1 VSTKEVDASPRSAFS
16 APAYARRSLRGF
28 ADRWPFQR
36 KLNILVGIPLT
47 VIALLLTYLIV
58 DLVQESRGAED
69 AAQLVRAS
77 AQVAQLVADL
87 QAEHQQ
93 AILLSVRYEAAF
105 DAGTPSTVNYQ
116 QAQSAVDD
124 QVRKVVD
131 AFGDQLPDTEVQALK
146 DVQGLAGLRTT
157 IEQGYLPATNIDPA
171 YSGAADGLIDG
182 LGLDRN
188 ADLAT
193 TFTGN
198 LLDSL
203 LRADAAHG
211 AYETGV
217 FSAGTRDSNALI
229 EFTGAVGSYEL
240 FTYQAERFARFADEA
255 QTDEFGGIE
264 HNTWQAAIGRQ
275 YAELAVDPSAL
286 QAESKSEI
294 RSALRTA
301 IVSYANYRAQSKTR
315 LDISASLIDQIADR
329 ADDTA
334 TSAKARAALL
344 LTLAL
349 LCFAVWIAFSILVR
363 RSVVRPVLALT
374 GAAQEVADV
383 AGRELAR
390 VADDDAEESG
400 SPRLRQL
407 PVTADDEIG
416 ELAEAFNNVQTT
428 AAALLERQVLSR
440 RNVAEMFGNV
450 GRRVSN
456 LTTRQLALIDAV
468 ERGETDPALLERL
481 YSIDHIAV
489 RLRRNAD
496 SLMLLA
502 GIRETVL
509 ESGPTALTN
518 VVRAALGQIEGFQR
532 VRLRAATEAM
542 VEPDIIGDLTL
553 MIAEL
558 LENAVSFSPQ
568 DSLVEVVV
576 GSDHDSASIIVSDH
590 GLGMSAERLAE
601 ENSRLVRRER
611 LDVVPTKV
619 LGLFVVGALARRW
632 DIDVSLSRTPGGG
645 VTAEVLIP
653 STLLLTTSEP
663 VPAGRLASPDAP
675 APAAALASPSAPAAG
690 PSPSSSIPS
699 TVPSWATNDDETTT
713 LPRRVPRRDTSPTE
727 QQPEPPLPSKTND
740 SDTPLPSRHDPENP
754 TDPTRDTGPL
764 LPSGTTAGA
773 PTPAA
778 TDPKNPTDPA
788 RDTGSLPPSATT
800 AGTPLTSATTAGTPT
815 PAATDPR
822 NPTEP
827 ARDTATTVAGASA
840 ENDAAGPFVLAG
852 DTGSTSRTAAAGSSG
867 HWAETDLAARTPNSA
882 SLGNPAR
889 PGAPANTGAEL
900 GSSAPLSGSAAHADP
915 VEPAPR
921 VHPDEPGVPAPR
933 ASEPTL
939 HTRTEDGPGA
949 HARTAE
955 GISPTGTTEQSPAH
969 PTGPQPTPRT
979 PEQSPHSYQAGYQP
993 TTHATQPS
1001 PPAHPARP
1009 ESGIPRGAGGPGESA
1024 RGAERAAPGHG
1035 ATPAPLDRPAGADP
1049 FAVGPDG
1056 SRPLRR
1062 RVRGA
1067 TLRTTA
1073 DAGAQQAARQAARPA
1088 DADAVRDSLEEF
1100 EAAVAR
1106 ANRDT
1111 GAHRRP
1117 TEDLVARRN
1126 DHRHDD
1132 HRPDVSSDPPDPTDR
1147 TEPSDPITVRDSP
1160 QHQNHLPE
1168 GAEQ

>member
-1 VSTKEVDASPRSAFS
+1 MSTKEVDASARPASS
-16 APAYARRSLRGF
+16 APTSTRRGLRGF

-36 KLNILVGIPLT
+36 KLNVLVGIPLT

-58 DLVQESRGAED
+58 DLVQESNRAED
-69 AAQLVRAS
+69 AAQLVRDS
-77 AQVAQLVADL
+77 TQVAQLVAQL
-87 QAEHQQ
+87 QDEHQQ
-93 AILLSVRYEAAF
+93 AILLSVRHEASF
-105 DAGTPSTVNYQ
+105 DGGTPSTDGYR
-116 QAQSAVDD
+116 QAQAAVDA
-124 QVRKVVD
+124 QVRNVVD
-131 AFGDQLPDTEVQALK
+131 TFGGRLPDTEVQALK
-146 DVQGLAGLRTT
+146 EVQGLAGLRAT
-157 IEQGYLPATNIDPA
+157 IEQGYLPADNIDPA

-211 AYETGV
+211 AFETGV
-217 FSAGTRDSNALI
+217 FSARTGDSNALI
-229 EFTGAVGSYEL
+229 EFTGAVGSYQL
-240 FTYQAERFARFADEA
+240 FTYQAERFGRFASETQA
-255 QTDEFGGIE
+255 EEFGGIE
-264 HNTWQAAIGRQ
+264 HNSSQAAIGQ
-275 YAELAVDPSAL
+275 HYAELAVDPSAL
-286 QAESKSEI
+286 QAESKADI
-294 RSALRTA
+294 RAAFRTA
-301 IVSYANYRAQSKTR
+301 IASYPDYSAQAETR
-315 LDISASLIDQIADR
+315 LKITASLIDQIADR

-334 TSAKARAALL
+334 SSAQWRAGLL
-344 LTLAL
+344 LSLAL
-349 LCFAVWIAFSILVR
+349 LCFALWIAFSILVR

-400 SPRLRQL
+400 SPRLREL

-509 ESGPTALTN
+509 DSGPTALTN

-558 LENAVSFSPQ
+558 LENAVSFSPEG
-568 DSLVEVVV
+568 SPVEVVV
-576 GSDHDSASIIVSDH
+576 GSDHDGASITVSDH

-632 DIDVSLSRTPGGG
+632 DVDVTLSRTPGGG

-653 STLLLTTSEP
+653 STLLLTMSGLE
-663 VPAGRLASPDAP
+663 PAGRLGSTDTSSP
-675 APAAALASPSAPAAG
+675 AALAAPSAPAAG

-699 TVPSWATNDDETTT
+699 TVPSWATKEDEATA
-713 LPRRVPRRDTSPTE
+713 LPRRVPRRDPSPGEQETE
-727 QQPEPPLPSKTND
+727 APLPSAAD
-740 SDTPLPSRHDPENP
+740 AE
-754 TDPTRDTGPL
+754 DPTR
-764 LPSGTTAGA
+764 
-773 PTPAA
+773 
-778 TDPKNPTDPA
+778 
-788 RDTGSLPPSATT
+788 
-800 AGTPLTSATTAGTPT
+800 
-815 PAATDPR
+815 
-822 NPTEP
+822 E
-827 ARDTATTVAGASA
+827 TATVVTATSDDS
-840 ENDAAGPFVLAG
+840 DAAGVLA
-852 DTGSTSRTAAAGSSG
+852 RTAK
-867 HWAETDLAARTPNSA
+867 SA
-882 SLGNPAR
+882 SLGLPAR
-889 PGAPANTGAEL
+889 PGAAATVGAEP
-900 GSSAPLSGSAAHADP
+900 GSPAPLPASAARADLP
-915 VEPAPR
+915 EPGATAEPASRVRPDGVGIPSPR
-921 VHPDEPGVPAPR
+921 T
-933 ASEPTL
+933 SEPTL
-939 HTRTEDGPGA
+939 HTRAEDERGT

-955 GISPTGTTEQSPAH
+955 ATAPAAAA
-969 PTGPQPTPRT
+969 
-979 PEQSPHSYQAGYQP
+979 E
-993 TTHATQPS
+993 PS
-1001 PPAHPARP
+1001 PSHPAGSRPAARATEPAPYAHPAG
-1009 ESGIPRGAGGPGESA
+1009 SGNGTAGGPVDPVRGTE
-1024 RGAERAAPGHG
+1024 RGAADHG
-1035 ATPAPLDRPAGADP
+1035 AEPSSPGGAAGPDP

-1073 DAGAQQAARQAARPA
+1073 DAAAQQAARQPARPA

-1106 ANRDT
+1106 AHRDT
-1111 GAHRRP
+1111 GEHPRP
-1117 TEDLVARRN
+1117 TEDPVDRRN
-1126 DHRHDD
+1126 DRRPD
-1132 HRPDVSSDPPDPTDR
+1132 HRPDVSSDRTDR
-1147 TEPSDPITVRDSP
+1147 TESSDRSGPTEPITDPISVRDTP
-1160 QHQNHLPE
+1160 HHQNHLPE

>member
-1 VSTKEVDASPRSAFS
+1 MSTKEVDASARSASS
-16 APAYARRSLRGF
+16 APTSARRGLRGF

-36 KLNILVGIPLT
+36 KLNVLVGIPLT

-58 DLVQESRGAED
+58 DLVQESNRAED
-69 AAQLVRAS
+69 AAQLVRDS

-87 QAEHQQ
+87 QDEHQQ
-93 AILLSVRYEAAF
+93 AILLSVRHEASF
-105 DAGTPSTVNYQ
+105 DGGTPSTDGYR
-116 QAQSAVDD
+116 QAQAAVDA
-124 QVRKVVD
+124 QVHKVVD
-131 AFGDQLPDTEVQALK
+131 AFGDRLPDTEVQALK
-146 DVQGLAGLRTT
+146 EVQGLAGLRAT
-157 IEQGYLPATNIDPA
+157 IEQGYLPADNIDPA

-211 AYETGV
+211 AFETGV
-217 FSAGTRDSNALI
+217 FSARTGDSNALI

-240 FTYQAERFARFADEA
+240 FTYQAERFERFANET
-255 QTDEFGGIE
+255 QNEEFGGIE
-264 HNTWQAAIGRQ
+264 HNSSQASIGQ
-275 YAELAVDPSAL
+275 HYAELAVDPSAL
-286 QAESKSEI
+286 QAESKADI
-294 RSALRTA
+294 RTA
-301 IVSYANYRAQSKTR
+301 FRAAIASYPDYSAQARTR
-315 LDISASLIDQIADR
+315 LKITASLIDQIADR

-334 TSAKARAALL
+334 SSAQWRAGLL
-344 LTLAL
+344 LSLAL
-349 LCFAVWIAFSILVR
+349 LSFALWIAFSILVR

-400 SPRLRQL
+400 PPRLREL

-509 ESGPTALTN
+509 DAGPTELTN

-532 VRLRAATEAM
+532 VQLRAATESL

-558 LENAVSFSPQ
+558 LENAVSFSPEG
-568 DSLVEVVV
+568 SPVEVVV
-576 GSDHDSASIIVSDH
+576 GSDADGASITVADH

-632 DIDVSLSRTPGGG
+632 DVDVTLSRTPGGG
-645 VTAEVLIP
+645 VTAEVMIP
-653 STLLLTTSEP
+653 STLLLTMSELGPVGRPAHTGTS
-663 VPAGRLASPDAP
+663 PAT
-675 APAAALASPSAPAAG
+675 AALAAPSAPAAG

-699 TVPSWATNDDETTT
+699 TVPSWATNEDDPTA
-713 LPRRVPRRDTSPTE
+713 LPRRVPRRDPSPGE
-727 QQPEPPLPSKTND
+727 GEAEAPL
-740 SDTPLPSRHDPENP
+740 TPVAGTD
-754 TDPTRDTGPL
+754 DPTRDTDAATATA
-764 LPSGTTAGA
+764 STVTGTSTETAETGVSTRPVETGSSSLTAG
-773 PTPAA
+773 
-778 TDPKNPTDPA
+778 
-788 RDTGSLPPSATT
+788 
-800 AGTPLTSATTAGTPT
+800 
-815 PAATDPR
+815 
-822 NPTEP
+822 
-827 ARDTATTVAGASA
+827 
-840 ENDAAGPFVLAG
+840 
-852 DTGSTSRTAAAGSSG
+852 TGSTSSGNADATASSDRAVETGVSARTAKP
-867 HWAETDLAARTPNSA
+867 TPVA
-882 SLGNPAR
+882 DPA
-889 PGAPANTGAEL
+889 PSEAPATTGAEPDTTAEPATRVYPA
-900 GSSAPLSGSAAHADP
+900 GVGI
-915 VEPAPR
+915 PAPR
-921 VHPDEPGVPAPR
+921 TAETTLHARAQDEPG
-933 ASEPTL
+933 
-939 HTRTEDGPGA
+939 D

-955 GISPTGTTEQSPAH
+955 RTTPAGPAESSHVHAAESRPAARTAEPAPHAH
-969 PTGPQPTPRT
+969 PSGPG
-979 PEQSPHSYQAGYQP
+979 SG
-993 TTHATQPS
+993 
-1001 PPAHPARP
+1001 PAR
-1009 ESGIPRGAGGPGESA
+1009 ATGGPGDSGRRTEHGGA
-1024 RGAERAAPGHG
+1024 DRGAEPS
-1035 ATPAPLDRPAGADP
+1035 PLDRAAGPAGPTSASARAGADA

-1073 DAGAQQAARQAARPA
+1073 EAAAQQAARQAARPA

-1106 ANRDT
+1106 AHRDT
-1111 GAHRRP
+1111 GEHPRP
-1117 TEDLVARRN
+1117 AAPRPLTPTTEDPMDRRN
-1126 DHRHDD
+1126 DRRHD
-1132 HRPDVSSDPPDPTDR
+1132 HRPDVSTDPTDR
-1147 TEPSDPITVRDSP
+1147 TAPSDASGRTEPINDPITGRDATH
-1160 QHQNHLPE
+1160 HQNHLPE

>member
-1 VSTKEVDASPRSAFS
+1 MSTKEVDASARSAS
-16 APAYARRSLRGF
+16 SSPAPASPRRGLRGF

-36 KLNILVGIPLT
+36 KLNVLVGIPLT

-58 DLVQESRGAED
+58 DLVQESNRAEG
-69 AAQLVRAS
+69 AAQLVRDS
-77 AQVAQLVADL
+77 AQVAQLVAGL
-87 QAEHQQ
+87 QDEHQQ
-93 AILLSVRYEAAF
+93 AILLSVRHEASF
-105 DAGTPSTVNYQ
+105 DGGTPSTDAYR
-116 QAQSAVDD
+116 QAQAAVDA
-124 QVRKVVD
+124 QVQKVVD
-131 AFGDQLPDTEVQALK
+131 AFGDRLPDTEVQALK
-146 DVQGLAGLRTT
+146 EVQGLAGLRAT
-157 IEQGYLPATNIDPA
+157 IEQGYLPADNIDPA

-211 AYETGV
+211 AFETGV
-217 FSAGTRDSNALI
+217 FSARTGDSNALI

-240 FTYQAERFARFADEA
+240 FTYQAERFARFAGDA
-255 QTDEFGGIE
+255 QAEEFSGIE
-264 HNTWQAAIGRQ
+264 HNASQASISQ
-275 YAELAVDPSAL
+275 HYAELAVDPSAL
-286 QAESKSEI
+286 QAESKAEI
-294 RSALRTA
+294 RAAFRGAIASYPDYSAQA
-301 IVSYANYRAQSKTR
+301 ATR
-315 LDISASLIDQIADR
+315 LKVTASLIDQIADR

-334 TSAKARAALL
+334 SSAQWRAGLL
-344 LTLAL
+344 LSLAL
-349 LCFAVWIAFSILVR
+349 LCFAAWIAFSILVR

-400 SPRLRQL
+400 SPRLREL

-509 ESGPTALTN
+509 DAGPTELTN

-558 LENAVSFSPQ
+558 LENAVSFSPEG
-568 DSLVEVVV
+568 SPVEVVV
-576 GSDHDSASIIVSDH
+576 GSDHDGASITVADH

-632 DIDVSLSRTPGGG
+632 DVDVTLSRTPGGG

-653 STLLLTTSEP
+653 SSLLLTMSELE
-663 VPAGRLASPDAP
+663 PAGPAAA
-675 APAAALASPSAPAAG
+675 APAALAAPSAPAAG
-690 PSPSSSIPS
+690 PSPSASIPS
-699 TVPSWATNDDETTT
+699 AVPSWAAKEDEASA
-713 LPRRVPRRDTSPTE
+713 LPRRVPRRDASPAEEAAGAPLSTATGAESPAGGTE
-727 QQPEPPLPSKTND
+727 PAA
-740 SDTPLPSRHDPENP
+740 LPSRVRP
-754 TDPTRDTGPL
+754 
-764 LPSGTTAGA
+764 
-773 PTPAA
+773 
-778 TDPKNPTDPA
+778 
-788 RDTGSLPPSATT
+788 
-800 AGTPLTSATTAGTPT
+800 
-815 PAATDPR
+815 
-822 NPTEP
+822 
-827 ARDTATTVAGASA
+827 
-840 ENDAAGPFVLAG
+840 
-852 DTGSTSRTAAAGSSG
+852 AAAG
-867 HWAETDLAARTPNSA
+867 
-882 SLGNPAR
+882 
-889 PGAPANTGAEL
+889 
-900 GSSAPLSGSAAHADP
+900 
-915 VEPAPR
+915 
-921 VHPDEPGVPAPR
+921 
-933 ASEPTL
+933 
-939 HTRTEDGPGA
+939 
-949 HARTAE
+949 
-955 GISPTGTTEQSPAH
+955 I
-969 PTGPQPTPRT
+969 PTPRT
-979 PEQSPHSYQAGYQP
+979 PEPAPHTRAHDETGTRPRTTDHTAVAAGTTDHTSPAAATDHTAATVGTTDRTDPAVGTTGRTDPVAGTAGRTDPVAGTAGRTDPVRTAGDSGFDGMSGHVVPSVPAESASAQAPGPRP
-993 TTHATQPS
+993 TTGTTGPAAGRHAPDTHAPDNRTS
-1001 PPAHPARP
+1001 GPASVRTDG
-1009 ESGIPRGAGGPGESA
+1009 SGPTDGSGRTGAYGRAAEPVTSGRAAEPVASGPGAGASPSG
-1024 RGAERAAPGHG
+1024 RAAGDD
-1035 ATPAPLDRPAGADP
+1035 A

-1073 DAGAQQAARQAARPA
+1073 DAAAQQAARQAARPA
-1088 DADAVRDSLEEF
+1088 DADAVRDAMEEF

-1106 ANRDT
+1106 AHRDT
-1111 GAHRRP
+1111 GEHPRPTDDPAGRSDGRRP
-1117 TEDLVARRN
+1117 GPGPDDPSAR
-1126 DHRHDD
+1126 
-1132 HRPDVSSDPPDPTDR
+1132 TDR
-1147 TEPSDPITVRDSP
+1147 TAPSGPADRSEPGSGPLAQRDTP
-1160 QHQNHLPE
+1160 HHQNHLPE

>member
-1 VSTKEVDASPRSAFS
+1 MSTKEVDAPARSTPS
-16 APAYARRSLRGF
+16 APTSARRGLRGF

-36 KLNILVGIPLT
+36 KLNVLVGIPLT

-58 DLVQESRGAED
+58 DLVQESNRAED
-69 AAQLVRAS
+69 AAQLVRDS
-77 AQVAQLVADL
+77 AQVARLVAAL
-87 QAEHQQ
+87 QDEHQQ
-93 AILLSVRYEAAF
+93 AILLSVRHEASF
-105 DAGTPSTVNYQ
+105 DGGTPSTDGYR
-116 QAQSAVDD
+116 QAQAAVDA

-131 AFGDQLPDTEVQALK
+131 AFGDRLPDTEVQALK
-146 DVQGLAGLRTT
+146 EVQGLAGLRTT
-157 IEQGYLPATNIDPA
+157 IEQGYLPADNIDPA

-211 AYETGV
+211 AFETAV
-217 FSAGTRDSNALI
+217 FSARTGDSNALI

-240 FTYQAERFARFADEA
+240 FTYQAERFERFAGEA
-255 QTDEFGGIE
+255 QNEEFGGIE
-264 HNTWQAAIGRQ
+264 HNASQASIGQ
-275 YAELAVDPSAL
+275 HYAELAVDPSAL
-286 QAESKSEI
+286 QAESKAEI
-294 RSALRTA
+294 RTAFRVAIASYPDYSAQAR
-301 IVSYANYRAQSKTR
+301 TR
-315 LDISASLIDQIADR
+315 LKITASLIDQIADR

-334 TSAKARAALL
+334 SSAQWRAGLL
-344 LTLAL
+344 LNLAL
-349 LCFAVWIAFSILVR
+349 ICFALWIAFSILVR

-400 SPRLRQL
+400 PPRLREL

-502 GIRETVL
+502 GIREAVL
-509 ESGPTALTN
+509 DAGPIELTN

-532 VRLRAATEAM
+532 VQLRAATEAM

-558 LENAVSFSPQ
+558 LENAVSFSPEG
-568 DSLVEVVV
+568 SPVEVFV
-576 GSDHDSASIIVSDH
+576 GSDHDGASITVADH

-632 DIDVSLSRTPGGG
+632 DVDVTLSRTPGGG
-645 VTAEVLIP
+645 VTAEVMIP
-653 STLLLTTSEP
+653 STLLLTMSEP
-663 VPAGRLASPDAP
+663 GPAGLPASTGTSSSP
-675 APAAALASPSAPAAG
+675 ATAALAAPSAPPAG

-699 TVPSWATNDDETTT
+699 TVPSWATHEDDPTA
-713 LPRRVPRRDTSPTE
+713 LPRRVPRRD
-727 QQPEPPLPSKTND
+727 PS
-740 SDTPLPSRHDPENP
+740 
-754 TDPTRDTGPL
+754 
-764 LPSGTTAGA
+764 
-773 PTPAA
+773 PAA
-778 TDPKNPTDPA
+778 REA
-788 RDTGSLPPSATT
+788 EA
-800 AGTPLTSATTAGTPT
+800 PLQ
-815 PAATDPR
+815 PAADTDDR
-822 NPTEP
+822 
-827 ARDTATTVAGASA
+827 ARDTASTATRTSA
-840 ENDAAGPFVLAG
+840 ETDESGISSRAAETV
-852 DTGSTSRTAAAGSSG
+852 STSLAADAGSPSSGSSGETAVTASSDRAVETGVSAGTAQSASPAVPAQADVAATDGAEPGTTGEPAVRAYPAGVGIAAPRTAEAALHARAEDEPGDHARTTQSSHVHAAGS
-867 HWAETDLAARTPNSA
+867 
-882 SLGNPAR
+882 
-889 PGAPANTGAEL
+889 
-900 GSSAPLSGSAAHADP
+900 
-915 VEPAPR
+915 
-921 VHPDEPGVPAPR
+921 
-933 ASEPTL
+933 
-939 HTRTEDGPGA
+939 
-949 HARTAE
+949 
-955 GISPTGTTEQSPAH
+955 
-969 PTGPQPTPRT
+969 
-979 PEQSPHSYQAGYQP
+979 
-993 TTHATQPS
+993 
-1001 PPAHPARP
+1001 
-1009 ESGIPRGAGGPGESA
+1009 
-1024 RGAERAAPGHG
+1024 
-1035 ATPAPLDRPAGADP
+1035 RPAGHTTGGHGDGVRRTERLAADRGTDRAAEPSRFDRATGTDGPAGPPSAPAPDGTDP

-1073 DAGAQQAARQAARPA
+1073 DAAAQQSARQAARPA

-1106 ANRDT
+1106 AHRDT
-1111 GAHRRP
+1111 GEHPRP
-1117 TEDLVARRN
+1117 AEPRPLAPTTDDPIDRRN
-1126 DHRHDD
+1126 DRRPD
-1132 HRPDVSSDPPDPTDR
+1132 HRPGVSPDRTDR
-1147 TEPSDPITVRDSP
+1147 TEPSDATDRTEPITDPITARDSTH
-1160 QHQNHLPE
+1160 HQNHLPE

>member
-1 VSTKEVDASPRSAFS
+1 MSTKEVDASARSAS
-16 APAYARRSLRGF
+16 SSPAPASPRRGLRGF

-36 KLNILVGIPLT
+36 KLNVLVGIPLT

-58 DLVQESRGAED
+58 DLVQESNRAEG
-69 AAQLVRAS
+69 AAQLVRDS
-77 AQVAQLVADL
+77 AQVAQLVAGL
-87 QAEHQQ
+87 QDEHQQ
-93 AILLSVRYEAAF
+93 AILLSVRHEASF
-105 DAGTPSTVNYQ
+105 DGGTPSTDAYR
-116 QAQSAVDD
+116 QAQAAVDA
-124 QVRKVVD
+124 QVQKVVD
-131 AFGDQLPDTEVQALK
+131 AFGDRLPDTEVQALK
-146 DVQGLAGLRTT
+146 EVQGLAGLRAT
-157 IEQGYLPATNIDPA
+157 IEQGYLPADNIDPA

-211 AYETGV
+211 AFETGV
-217 FSAGTRDSNALI
+217 FSARTGDSNALI

-240 FTYQAERFARFADEA
+240 FTYQAERFARFAGEA
-255 QTDEFGGIE
+255 QAEEFSGIE
-264 HNTWQAAIGRQ
+264 HNASQASIGQ
-275 YAELAVDPSAL
+275 HYAELAVDPSAL
-286 QAESKSEI
+286 QAESKAEI
-294 RSALRTA
+294 RAAFRGAIASYPDYSAQA
-301 IVSYANYRAQSKTR
+301 ATR
-315 LDISASLIDQIADR
+315 LKVTASLIDQIADR

-334 TSAKARAALL
+334 SSAQWRAGLL
-344 LTLAL
+344 LSLAL

-400 SPRLRQL
+400 SPRLREL

-509 ESGPTALTN
+509 DAGPTELTN

-558 LENAVSFSPQ
+558 LENAVSFSPEG
-568 DSLVEVVV
+568 SPVEVVV
-576 GSDHDSASIIVSDH
+576 GSDHDGASITVADH

-632 DIDVSLSRTPGGG
+632 DVDVTLSRTPGGG

-653 STLLLTTSEP
+653 SSLLLTMSELE
-663 VPAGRLASPDAP
+663 PAGPAAA
-675 APAAALASPSAPAAG
+675 APAALAAPSAPAAG
-690 PSPSSSIPS
+690 PSPSASIPS
-699 TVPSWATNDDETTT
+699 AMPSWAAKEDEATA
-713 LPRRVPRRDTSPTE
+713 LPRRVPRREASPAEEAAGAPLSTATGAESPAGGTE
-727 QQPEPPLPSKTND
+727 PAA
-740 SDTPLPSRHDPENP
+740 LPSRVRP
-754 TDPTRDTGPL
+754 
-764 LPSGTTAGA
+764 
-773 PTPAA
+773 
-778 TDPKNPTDPA
+778 
-788 RDTGSLPPSATT
+788 
-800 AGTPLTSATTAGTPT
+800 
-815 PAATDPR
+815 
-822 NPTEP
+822 
-827 ARDTATTVAGASA
+827 
-840 ENDAAGPFVLAG
+840 
-852 DTGSTSRTAAAGSSG
+852 AAAG
-867 HWAETDLAARTPNSA
+867 
-882 SLGNPAR
+882 
-889 PGAPANTGAEL
+889 
-900 GSSAPLSGSAAHADP
+900 
-915 VEPAPR
+915 
-921 VHPDEPGVPAPR
+921 
-933 ASEPTL
+933 
-939 HTRTEDGPGA
+939 
-949 HARTAE
+949 
-955 GISPTGTTEQSPAH
+955 I
-969 PTGPQPTPRT
+969 PTPRT
-979 PEQSPHSYQAGYQP
+979 PEPAPHTRAHDETGTRPRTTDHTAVAAGTPDHTAATPDHTDPAAGTDPVAGTAGRTDPAAGTTDHTSPATGTDGTAATADHTDPAIGTTGRTGPLAATADHRDAVAGTTGRTDPVAGTAGRTDPARTAGDSGFDGRSGHAVSAGAAEPASAQAPGPRP
-993 TTHATQPS
+993 TAGATGPAAGRRTPDTHAPDAHTS
-1001 PPAHPARP
+1001 GPASGSTDGSGPTDGSGRP
-1009 ESGIPRGAGGPGESA
+1009 GAHGRVAEPVTSGRAAEPIATGPGAGASPSG
-1024 RGAERAAPGHG
+1024 RA
-1035 ATPAPLDRPAGADP
+1035 AGADA

-1073 DAGAQQAARQAARPA
+1073 DAAAQQAARQAARPA
-1088 DADAVRDSLEEF
+1088 DADAVRDAMEEF

-1106 ANRDT
+1106 AHRDT
-1111 GAHRRP
+1111 GEHPRPTDDPAGRSDRRRP
-1117 TEDLVARRN
+1117 GPGPDDPSAR
-1126 DHRHDD
+1126 
-1132 HRPDVSSDPPDPTDR
+1132 TDR
-1147 TEPSDPITVRDSP
+1147 TAPSGPADRSEPGSGPLAERDTP
-1160 QHQNHLPE
+1160 HHQNHLPE